1 MAAANVEAVEKKIE
15 KLETEIERTRNDD
28 SELML
33 VPYARNLL
41 ELAHYYFLVHQEYES
56 DPGKNDLA
64 EKTFE
69 KLERIVEGLKNGLT
83 GAFIDQ
89 PELKQKSELILTY
102 FERIRFNPGKAPRS
116 AAAAEASPV
125 QPKEGAASR
134 DQTMAAQDAR
144 RAAMQRAAMT
154 TASPAQSEKYSPR
167 SLAVKSLLHFKE
179 NPVVFSAAPRRLD
192 FDSGAAAAGPSWT
205 DPAYDGGINFEAF
218 PEPGLPDEVLGTEY
232 PTTTF
237 PGAPFAHVIL

>member
-1 MAAANVEAVEKKIE
+1 MAAANVEAVEKEIE
-15 KLETEIERTRNDD
+15 RLETEIEETRNDD

-41 ELAHYYFLVHQEYES
+41 QLAHYYLVVHQEYEF

-69 KLERIVEGLKNGLT
+69 KLERVVEGLKNGLT
-83 GAFIDQ
+83 GAFLGQ
-89 PELKQKSELILTY
+89 PELKQKSEQILTY
-102 FERIRFNPGKAPRS
+102 FERVRFTPGKAPRS

-125 QPKEGAASR
+125 RPEEGAASR
-134 DQTMAAQDAR
+134 DQTTAAQDAR
-144 RAAMQRAAMT
+144 RAAMQRAAMSA
-154 TASPAQSEKYSPR
+154 ASPAQSAKFSPR

-192 FDSGAAAAGPSWT
+192 FDSGVTTAGQSWT
-205 DPAYDGGINFEAF
+205 DSAYDGGINFEAF
-218 PEPGLPDEVLGTEY
+218 PDPGLPDEVFGTEY